1 MTLDLFT
8 LTVTTAVVA
17 SVASMTYIIETILRR
32 DTGPGRLWAVAFLCG
47 VLTTFAYMAWSAG
60 IGDMIPSHRQCA
72 LRPRAGLHVA
82 GQPTLQR
89 SSGAVAAAVV
99 AVLAV
104 ATLVAALI
112 ETPVRGS
119 WGGWPV
125 MAVSLVLL
133 FTAGAIEILRAPLRR
148 LRTSWAL
155 TAVLMF
161 VAVFYAVRVVL
172 FVTSGRQPSSPPG
185 SDRSART
192 S

>member
-1 MTLDLFT
+1 
-8 LTVTTAVVA
+8 
-17 SVASMTYIIETILRR
+17 MTYIIETILRR
-32 DTGPGRLWAVAFLCG
+32 DTGRPALGGGVPLRHPHDVRLHGMVRRSRRHDPVAIGNALFVLVPGFMWLGSRRFN
-47 VLTTFAYMAWSAG
+47 
-60 IGDMIPSHRQCA
+60 D
-72 LRPRAGLHVA
+72 RP
-82 GQPTLQR
+82 
-89 SSGAVAAAVV
+89 GAVAAAVV

-172 FVTSGRQPSSPPG
+172 FVTSGPTVRSSPPG